1 VFVTSP
7 VCCFLT
13 KQEYYARHLT
23 AKIAIQKLR
32 KLILHSDLEKTSSLP
47 MTLNVTKGTVSTL
60 VEGCS
65 LFMLDN
71 KNQRVFRL
79 FYDNEDKCVCCVVIF
94 MNRIIF
100 QTTRQSMKQFNNSEY
115 IYQYIIIVFL
125 PQRATRLVEALR
137 YKPECSGFDSR
148 W

>member
-1 VFVTSP
+1 VLLPDKTRLLCKTLNSQN
-7 VCCFLT
+7 CYT
-13 KQEYYARHLT
+13 
-23 AKIAIQKLR
+23 KLR

-47 MTLNVTKGTVSTL
+47 MTLNVIKGTVSKL

-94 MNRIIF
+94 MNRIIS

-115 IYQYIIIVFL
+115 IYQYIIILFL